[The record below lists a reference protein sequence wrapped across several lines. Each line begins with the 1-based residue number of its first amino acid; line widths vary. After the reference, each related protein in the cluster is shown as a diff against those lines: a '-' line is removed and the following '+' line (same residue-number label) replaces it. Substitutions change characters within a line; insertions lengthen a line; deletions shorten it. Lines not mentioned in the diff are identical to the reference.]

1 MNRIL
6 TIAGSDSGGGAGIQ
20 ADLKVITV
28 LGGFGTSVIT
38 ALTAQNTLGVQ
49 AVHAVPVS
57 FIRQQMDSVLSDIGA
72 DAAKTGMLATPEIV
86 EIVSEGIRRYNLQPL
101 VVDPVMVAKSGDAL
115 LSKDARETIKKL
127 LLPLAF
133 AVTPNLPEAEVLCGF
148 PVRDPENMRM
158 AAKKI
163 HDLGPKHVLIK
174 GGHLKGPAED
184 ILYDGRSFQT
194 LSGPRLNQ
202 RNTHGTGCS
211 FSAALATFIG
221 QGLPIHQAA
230 IRAKAFITRAI
241 YSGISIG
248 AGHGPTN
255 PYSHIALM
263 LEREDIL
270 KDIKK
275 ALKRL
280 TQLNMGKI
288 IPECRS
294 NLAYAVTV
302 AYNHEDVAA
311 VPGRITNVGDEILFC
326 REPAFGATRH
336 VARVVLAVMSKAP
349 EMRAAMNIR
358 YTPGIIE
365 ACEKL
370 DLCMTFFDRKTEPKK
385 IKEKEGSTL
394 EWGTREAVNMLD
406 RVPDC
411 IYDKGET
418 GKEPMVRV
426 LGKDPMEV
434 VEKVWKIFQAWQQQ
448 EQQEE

>member
-1 MNRIL
+1 MKKIL

-49 AVHAVPVS
+49 GVHAIPTS

-72 DAAKTGMLATPEIV
+72 DAAKTGMLASREIV
-86 EIVSEGIRRYNLQPL
+86 EVVSAGIRRYKLQQL
-101 VVDPVMVAKSGDAL
+101 VVDPVMVAKSGDSL
-115 LSKDARETIKKL
+115 LSKDARETIKNL

-133 AVTPNLPEAEVLCGF
+133 VVTPNLPEAEVLCGF
-148 PVRDPENMRM
+148 PVRDIDQMKI

-163 HDLGPKHVLIK
+163 HDLGPMNVLIK
-174 GGHLKGPAED
+174 GGHLKGDTVD
-184 ILYDGRSFQT
+184 ILFDGQSFHT
-194 LSGPRLNQ
+194 YEGSRLNQ
-202 RNTHGTGCS
+202 RNTHGTGCTL
-211 FSAALATFIG
+211 SAAIATFLG
-221 QGLPIHQAA
+221 QGLSIHQAVGK
-230 IRAKAFITRAI
+230 AKAFITRAI
-241 YSGISIG
+241 LAGLALGS
-248 AGHGPTN
+248 GHGPTN
-255 PYSHIALM
+255 PYSHIAVK

-270 KDIKK
+270 KDLKK
-275 ALKRL
+275 ALDRL
-280 TQLNMGKI
+280 VQLNVGKI

-294 NLAYAVTV
+294 NLAYAGTY
-302 AYNHEDVAA
+302 ASGYEDVAG
-311 VPGRITNVGDEILFC
+311 VPGRITNVVDQIIVC

-349 EMRAAMNIR
+349 EMRSAMNIR
-358 YTPGIIE
+358 FNPAVIE

-370 DLCMTFFDRKTEPKK
+370 DFRMAFFDRKMEPAD
-385 IKEKEGSTL
+385 IKEKEGSSL
-394 EWGTREAVNMLD
+394 EWGTHKAIKSLD
-406 RVPDC
+406 QIPDC
-411 IYDKGET
+411 VYDKGEI

-448 EQQEE
+448 EKHQK